1 MHSPSISLV
10 SLNESQLNIIGTF
23 VCLLPLIFMNPGSC
37 EASIKCAI
45 ENAFALGDNSPDR
58 SI

>member
-1 MHSPSISLV
+1 M
-10 SLNESQLNIIGTF
+10 
-23 VCLLPLIFMNPGSC
+23 FMNPGIC

-45 ENAFALGDNSPDR
+45 ENAFALGDSGPDR